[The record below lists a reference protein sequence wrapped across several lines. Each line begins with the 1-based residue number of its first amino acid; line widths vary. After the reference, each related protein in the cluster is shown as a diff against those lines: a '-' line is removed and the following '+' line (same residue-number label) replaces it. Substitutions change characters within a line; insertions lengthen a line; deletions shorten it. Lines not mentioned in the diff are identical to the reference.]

1 MSLSNM
7 NLDPTGI
14 SLQAIDESYGTTADL
29 YKDVL
34 GVKSNATP
42 EQIQKA
48 YFARRNEL
56 FTLLQGIE
64 DDDQDSITA
73 SHHFHAERKMQAV
86 QTTVSFKNYDQSI
99 NCSFT
104 F

>member
-1 MSLSNM
+1 MSLEHA
-7 NLDPTGI
+7 GI
-14 SLQAIDESYGTTADL
+14 SLQPIDEAYGSCADL

-56 FTLLQGIE
+56 FTLLQNME
-64 DDDQDSITA
+64 HDDQDSITA

-86 QTTVSFKNYDQSI
+86 QTTVRFFSI
-99 NCSFT
+99 VYIRT
-104 F
+104 E

>member
-1 MSLSNM
+1 MSAE
-7 NLDPTGI
+7 PVGI
-14 SLQAIDESYGTTADL
+14 SLQPIDDAYGVCADL

-56 FTLLQGIE
+56 FTLMQNME
-64 DDDQDSITA
+64 DEEQDSITA

-86 QTTVSFKNYDQSI
+86 QTSVR
-99 NCSFT
+99 
-104 F
+104 